1 MQHDFSNKNHVMLI
15 VASYTLSS
23 NEKKRF
29 YKCLKNNK
37 VVDGYS
43 SNMINLVSLKDCELQ
58 VLKSH
63 DCHVLMQYSDCV
75 FLWFH
80 MCYYCWCNQ
89 MGPNEKKKKK
99 KHMVET
105 MCLLKKCFPPSFF
118 DIMILLTIHVVHK
131 IRLYGLVYLRW
142 MYPFERNMKTLQGYV
157 CNRNCVEG
165 CIEESHIVEETFE
178 FYADYLSNM

>member
-1 MQHDFSNKNHVMLI
+1 MKINYKGIATWFLKQESCHLI

-23 NEKKRF
+23 DEKKRF

-58 VLKSH
+58 SLKSH

-89 MGPNEKKKKK
+89 MGPNEKKTHGRDSVSVKKMLPTFIFW
-99 KHMVET
+99 HNDSLNNSC
-105 MCLLKKCFPPSFF
+105 CL
-118 DIMILLTIHVVHK
+118 
-131 IRLYGLVYLRW
+131 
-142 MYPFERNMKTLQGYV
+142 
-157 CNRNCVEG
+157 
-165 CIEESHIVEETFE
+165 
-178 FYADYLSNM
+178 